1 MHVLTKKSGWSFS
14 CYLIKGATL
23 NKKGK
28 LFIPTLSW
36 PASGREGRNEF
47 HGITGPVNKKPSFP
61 EKFLIPLAFRKWQM
75 RAEGFICVLS
85 GLLFLN
91 ISRAKNI
98 LNAAELQC
106 GFAVFTTKIC
116 PEMQKESKTEP
127 KGFFLWG
134 FYFCFCT
141 GRRFTAPV
149 QISLVLESKKRFRL
163 ENTGNFALEL
173 LKKCQNSPP
182 WLTQHV
188 FISSPIFLLF
198 LWKNDFKTGIGSE

>member
-28 LFIPTLSW
+28 LFIPALSW

-61 EKFLIPLAFRKWQM
+61 EKFLIPLAFRKWHM

-106 GFAVFTTKIC
+106 GFAVFTTKIR

-127 KGFFLWG
+127 KGFFCEG
-134 FYFCFCT
+134 S
-141 GRRFTAPV
+141 
-149 QISLVLESKKRFRL
+149 ISV
-163 ENTGNFALEL
+163 FALVEDSPL
-173 LKKCQNSPP
+173 LYRSVWFWKARKGSDWRTPE
-182 WLTQHV
+182 
-188 FISSPIFLLF
+188 ILL
-198 LWKNDFKTGIGSE
+198 